1 MSECEY
7 CDFSH
12 WGGKEFPPENP
23 MLTVYMTKNILS
35 ISSDYKGRPLAMCFK
50 INYCPMCGRK
60 LEESK

>member
-12 WGGKEFPPENP
+12 WGGKEFSPENP

-35 ISSDYKGRPLAMCFK
+35 VSSDYKGRPLAMNYK
-50 INYCPMCGRK
+50 IKYCPMCGRK
-60 LEESK
+60 LEVEG